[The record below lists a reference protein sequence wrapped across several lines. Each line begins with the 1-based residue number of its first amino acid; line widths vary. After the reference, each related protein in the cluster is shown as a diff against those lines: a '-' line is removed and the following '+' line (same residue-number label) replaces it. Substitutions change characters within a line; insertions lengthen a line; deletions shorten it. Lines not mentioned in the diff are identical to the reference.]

1 MKIRF
6 LPFLLITSFV
16 FAQEAIEQP
25 LEPIITDL
33 DRLVESVKKTASSRS
48 AEDNARL
55 QRFLADKNRQ
65 QYLLNQMKAKLNAEE
80 DRSVRLTKE
89 YEDNDARLADL
100 EEQLTLKLGS
110 FGELFG
116 IVRQTAGESKGQFSL
131 SLTNIEYPERV
142 EFLGDIAERKSLDLP
157 TNEEL
162 ERLWFEI
169 LNELNQ
175 SGKVKEYSTQILS
188 KSGEVVNADI
198 LRMGV
203 FNSVANGMYLN
214 LVAEQ
219 NVLEYL
225 PKQPDGGIRRS
236 AKRLQNS
243 DSGTYHEVY
252 IDPTRGSLLT
262 KLIDRAGFFD
272 RINQGGFVGYI
283 IILLFIIGI
292 VLGLM
297 RYRFLSNESK
307 VLDAELASGNFS
319 ETSVLGKLN
328 RIFKNYRGTTPE
340 DLEAQ
345 LEDVLSRAVPVLE
358 QNISTIKLLAAV
370 APLLGLLG
378 TVVGMIE
385 TFQSITLFGT
395 GDPKLMAGGISQ
407 ALVTTMLGLIAAV
420 PLLFIHNIL
429 ESRSRSITQV
439 YEEQAI
445 GFIASFSTRQR

>member
-6 LPFLLITSFV
+6 LPLLLITSFV
-16 FAQEAIEQP
+16 FAQESVEQP
-25 LEPIITDL
+25 IEPIITDL

-48 AEDNARL
+48 AEDNASL
-55 QRFLADKNRQ
+55 QRFLADKNRL

-80 DRSVRLTKE
+80 DRSERLTKE

-116 IVRQTAGESKGQFSL
+116 IVRLTAGESKGQFSL
-131 SLTNIEYPERV
+131 SLTNIEYPERID
-142 EFLGDIAERKSLDLP
+142 FLGDIAERKSLDLP

-188 KSGEVVNADI
+188 KSGEVVDADI

-243 DSGTYHEVY
+243 DSATYHEVY
-252 IDPTRGSLLT
+252 IDPTRGSLLK
-262 KLIDRAGFFD
+262 KLIARAGFFED
-272 RINQGGFVGYI
+272 IY
-283 IILLFIIGI
+283 LFKYKP
-292 VLGLM
+292 
-297 RYRFLSNESK
+297 RN
-307 VLDAELASGNFS
+307 N
-319 ETSVLGKLN
+319 N
-328 RIFKNYRGTTPE
+328 RNY
-340 DLEAQ
+340 L
-345 LEDVLSRAVPVLE
+345 
-358 QNISTIKLLAAV
+358 
-370 APLLGLLG
+370 
-378 TVVGMIE
+378 
-385 TFQSITLFGT
+385 
-395 GDPKLMAGGISQ
+395 
-407 ALVTTMLGLIAAV
+407 
-420 PLLFIHNIL
+420 
-429 ESRSRSITQV
+429 
-439 YEEQAI
+439 
-445 GFIASFSTRQR
+445 